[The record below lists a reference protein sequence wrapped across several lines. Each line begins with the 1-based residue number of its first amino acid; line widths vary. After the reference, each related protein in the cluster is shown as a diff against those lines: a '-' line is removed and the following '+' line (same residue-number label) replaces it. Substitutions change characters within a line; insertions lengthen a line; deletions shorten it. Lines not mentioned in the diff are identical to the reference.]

1 MAEKWHSGITMHKLT
16 VGPGIM
22 GLVFAVG
29 CALIFVI
36 GLPALWSFVAF
47 SAALGLG
54 VALLLRTIYRRR
66 ADRMKPL
73 SILQVSQ
80 KPESERVRKQGSDTF
95 SAQSLSPQPARP

>member
-1 MAEKWHSGITMHKLT
+1 
-16 VGPGIM
+16 M
-22 GLVFAVG
+22 GEVTETRPPMRNPLVFAVG

-47 SAALGLG
+47 SAALGLA

-73 SILQVSQ
+73 SILQTNQNS
-80 KPESERVRKQGSDTF
+80 ESPATEDVGPK
-95 SAQSLSPQPARP
+95 SLHTQMLFPQQV

>member
-22 GLVFAVG
+22 GLLFAVG

-36 GLPALWSFVAF
+36 GLPALWTFVAF

-54 VALLLRTIYRRR
+54 VALMLRVISRNRSER
-66 ADRMKPL
+66 AKPL
-73 SILQVSQ
+73 SILQS
-80 KPESERVRKQGSDTF
+80 T
-95 SAQSLSPQPARP
+95 QSVQAEQVEKHRRSNGILQADPLSV

>member
-1 MAEKWHSGITMHKLT
+1 MAEKWHSGITMHKLS

-22 GLVFAVG
+22 GLVFGVG

-47 SAALGLG
+47 SAALGLA

-66 ADRMKPL
+66 EDRMKPL

-80 KPESERVRKQGSDTF
+80 KPESPAIRKGSSDSSRT
-95 SAQSLSPQPARP
+95 QKLSPQPAH

>member
-16 VGPGIM
+16 VGPGLM

-36 GLPALWSFVAF
+36 GLPALWTFVAF

-54 VALLLRTIYRRR
+54 IALLLQIISRHRTER
-66 ADRMKPL
+66 AKPL
-73 SILQVSQ
+73 SILQA
-80 KPESERVRKQGSDTF
+80 SEPVKAERIQTQGSNHILQTEPL
-95 SAQSLSPQPARP
+95 SA

>member
-66 ADRMKPL
+66 PDRLKPL
-73 SILQVSQ
+73 SILQTKETAAAAASKKAPDPFREQ
-80 KPESERVRKQGSDTF
+80 RL
-95 SAQSLSPQPARP
+95 SLHPARP